1 MSSKA
6 KMIASD
12 VLVLTQVSRSYAIV
26 NSMMIQW
33 FIGVASSDKLLRE
46 GGMIF
51 KHIRKKG
58 GRLGQETARQIHN
71 QASTCWKLEDILL
84 LSPLPRKCSWVL
96 RVDEWQDLHML

>member
-1 MSSKA
+1 
-6 KMIASD
+6 MISSD

-33 FIGVASSDKLLRE
+33 FIGVASSDKLLQE

-51 KHIRKKG
+51 IHIRKKG

-71 QASTCWKLEDILL
+71 QANTC
-84 LSPLPRKCSWVL
+84 
-96 RVDEWQDLHML
+96 